1 MQNNLCNERKEIT
14 NLNQKLFSELDG
26 SKKLLISDYINLNRK
41 INISDFDDKTI
52 STHKNSADSLSSL
65 NSKSDAPFYAPLH
78 ILGKKQNFTNIYLEE
93 PRIRRDNFGREIK
106 KGGKHKIAFADDLDI
121 IKSLTPEN
129 PNVCDIK
136 KRGRINSSSSKN
148 LNFKNSL
155 SKFKEIKRSNSF
167 NCDRSSIIQ
176 SIYNISKKKRKS
188 KKKLKDSIVHII
200 EVENLKS
207 ETKLN
212 TFSIKKHVNLAEE
225 EKVSCSC
232 YCSIW

>member
-1 MQNNLCNERKEIT
+1 MQNNLCNERKETI
-14 NLNQKLFSELDG
+14 NLDQKLFSELDG
-26 SKKLLISDYINLNRK
+26 SKKLLINDYINLNRK
-41 INISDFDDKTI
+41 ININDFDDRTI

-65 NSKSDAPFYAPLH
+65 NSKSDAALYAPLH
-78 ILGKKQNFTNIYLEE
+78 ILGTKQNFTNIYLEE
-93 PRIRRDNFGREIK
+93 PRVRRDNFGREIK

-129 PNVCDIK
+129 PNVCDIR
-136 KRGRINSSSSKN
+136 KRRRINSSSKN

-167 NCDRSSIIQ
+167 NRDRSSLIQ
-176 SIYNISKKKRKS
+176 SIYNISKQKRKS
-188 KKKLKDSIVHII
+188 KKKLKGSFVHII
-200 EVENLKS
+200 EVEKLKI

-212 TFSIKKHVNLAEE
+212 TFSVKNKVNFAEE
-225 EKVSCSC
+225 ENVSCSC

>member
-1 MQNNLCNERKEIT
+1 MQDNLSNERKEIT
-14 NLNQKLFSELDG
+14 NLDQKLFSELDS
-26 SKKLLISDYINLNRK
+26 SKKFLLNDYINLNRK
-41 INISDFDDKTI
+41 INLNDFDNRTI

-65 NSKSDAPFYAPLH
+65 NSKSDAPLYAPLH
-78 ILGKKQNFTNIYLEE
+78 ILGTKQNFTNIYLEE
-93 PRIRRDNFGREIK
+93 PRVRKDNFGREIK

-129 PNVCDIK
+129 PNVCDIR
-136 KRGRINSSSSKN
+136 KRRRINSSSSKN

-155 SKFKEIKRSNSF
+155 NILKEIKRSNSF

-176 SIYNISKKKRKS
+176 SIYNISKQKRKS

-207 ETKLN
+207 ETKIN
-212 TFSIKKHVNLAEE
+212 TFSIKNRANLAEE
-225 EKVSCSC
+225 ENVSCSC